1 MTSVCVVGAGAIGG
15 VIGGR
20 LAATGVPVSAL
31 ARGRTLEAL
40 RANGWRIRRA
50 GELTS
55 APVAGVSDDPAALGV
70 HDVVVLTVK
79 AHALP
84 ALAPTL
90 APLLGPDTLVV
101 AALNGVPWWFFDG
114 LGGQYDGLRLD
125 SVDPGGVI
133 SAAIPT
139 RAVVGCVV
147 HMSASTPEPGLSDH
161 RAGDG
166 LILGSPFNKDV
177 QPLAG

>member
-1 MTSVCVVGAGAIGG
+1 MTSVCGVGAGASGG
-15 VIGGR
+15 VIR
-20 LAATGVPVSAL
+20 RPRTASGVPVSAP
-31 ARGRTLEAL
+31 ARGRTLAAFP
-40 RANGWRIRRA
+40 ANGPQIRPA
-50 GELTS
+50 GAPTS
-55 APVAGVSDDPAALGV
+55 SPVAGVSDDPAALGV

-114 LGGQYDGLRLD
+114 LGGQYDGVRLD

-133 SAAIPT
+133 S
-139 RAVVGCVV
+139 
-147 HMSASTPEPGLSDH
+147 
-161 RAGDG
+161 
-166 LILGSPFNKDV
+166 
-177 QPLAG
+177 